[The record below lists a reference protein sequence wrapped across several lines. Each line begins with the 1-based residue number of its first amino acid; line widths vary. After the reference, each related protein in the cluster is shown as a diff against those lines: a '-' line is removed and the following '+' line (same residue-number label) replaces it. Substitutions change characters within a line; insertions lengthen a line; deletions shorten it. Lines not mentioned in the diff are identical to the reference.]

1 MSPAPHSWKKMEEC
15 GTNWVNK
22 YKIHTYYIFYR
33 QMTSLALIILFLIPM
48 VPTGATNSTPTTQ
61 GYLSTIV
68 TLIIM
73 IKYDLQSCTKFA
85 RDQSILWPRRGWS
98 TQLWGSSEYS
108 STVSSCLCSTER
120 GITWST
126 ASMSWFGLSIYSPEP
141 TSCLINKT
149 LQDGYFLQVDVFM
162 PGELESLQCQLRQ
175 KFAQESV
182 LNIYLSG

>member
-1 MSPAPHSWKKMEEC
+1 MQIDDQPGIDNSNPNPHGPNRGNQFYTHHPRLSI
-15 GTNWVNK
+15 NK
-22 YKIHTYYIFYR
+22 
-33 QMTSLALIILFLIPM
+33 
-48 VPTGATNSTPTTQ
+48 
-61 GYLSTIV
+61 V

-85 RDQSILWPRRGWS
+85 GDQSILWPRRGWS

-141 TSCLINKT
+141 TSCLIDNT

-182 LNIYLSG
+182 LNKYFRYILNLNLNKFALL

>member
-1 MSPAPHSWKKMEEC
+1 
-15 GTNWVNK
+15 
-22 YKIHTYYIFYR
+22 
-33 QMTSLALIILFLIPM
+33 MTSQALIILILTHM

-61 GYLSTIV
+61 GYLLTSNISDTI
-68 TLIIM
+68 II
-73 IKYDLQSCTKFA
+73 IKYDIQSCTKFA
-85 RDQSILWPRRGWS
+85 QDQSILWPRRGWS

-126 ASMSWFGLSIYSPEP
+126 ASMSWFGLSINSPEP
-141 TSCLINKT
+141 TSCLIDNT

-182 LNIYLSG
+182 LNKYFRLNWLN

>member
-1 MSPAPHSWKKMEEC
+1 
-15 GTNWVNK
+15 
-22 YKIHTYYIFYR
+22 
-33 QMTSLALIILFLIPM
+33 MTSLALIILMLTHM

-61 GYLSTIV
+61 GYLLTSNISDT
-68 TLIIM
+68 IIM

-85 RDQSILWPRRGWS
+85 QDQSILWPRRGWS

-141 TSCLINKT
+141 TSCLI
-149 LQDGYFLQVDVFM
+149 DEYFAGWILSTGWCIHARWT
-162 PGELESLQCQLRQ
+162 GESTMS
-175 KFAQESV
+175 AQTK
-182 LNIYLSG
+182 ICSGKCFE

>member
-1 MSPAPHSWKKMEEC
+1 
-15 GTNWVNK
+15 
-22 YKIHTYYIFYR
+22 
-33 QMTSLALIILFLIPM
+33 MTSLALIILFLIPM
-48 VPTGATNSTPTTQ
+48 VPTGATNSTPITQ
-61 GYLSTIV
+61 GYLLTSNISDTM
-68 TLIIM
+68 II
-73 IKYDLQSCTKFA
+73 IKYDLQSCTLPA
-85 RDQSILWPRRGWS
+85 WDQSILWPRRGWS

-141 TSCLINKT
+141 TSCLIDKT

-182 LNIYLSG
+182 LNKYFRYILNLNLNKFALL